1 MKTVARCGTIG
12 IKSVSYTLA
21 GAIKGFLG
29 FLANCF
35 EDVEMKDGKFK
46 QIQAKHA

>member
-1 MKTVARCGTIG
+1 MKAFTTTGAIAGCDCAID
-12 IKSVSYTLA
+12 
-21 GAIKGFLG
+21 GAIKDFLG
-29 FLANCF
+29 FLGNCF